1 LNLEALYN
9 VGATILA
16 GVPRGAGIHMIFLTG
31 LSYIIDVYLIHAN
44 SAIAGNTLVWWLV
57 GGGFLLFATAM
68 YHTLGVP
75 WTTSLLGFS
84 FLPCPVLFFLYGAR
98 IRKLSRYTPTA

>member
-1 LNLEALYN
+1 
-9 VGATILA
+9 
-16 GVPRGAGIHMIFLTG
+16 MIFLPR
-31 LSYIIDVYLIHAN
+31 LSYIIDVYLIHTN

-75 WTTSLLGFS
+75 WTTSLLGVLS
-84 FLPCPVLFFLYGAR
+84 IAFLPCPVLFFLYGAR
-98 IRKLSRYTPTA
+98 IRKLSRYAPTA